1 MSEQSR
7 FVVRWYTRASR
18 VRIVIAKFDGRWTIP
33 GGPYPI
39 PEIVTLVGGLLVTL
53 FALPRTGQPLLTAAL
68 GLGGTAIAVGV
79 MRQMPYSPVKFATR
93 VHRVVRLY
101 TTPVSI
107 SSGADMRSVASV
119 SVVRSPVTF
128 LAEDAATAVSLL
140 RPLAPALRG
149 RTGSQSAAPSPL
161 FDELFDDHRSP
172 AAGLFG

>member
-1 MSEQSR
+1 MSEQNR
-7 FVVRWYTRASR
+7 FVVKWYTRASR

-53 FALPRTGQPLLTAAL
+53 FALPRTGQPLLTIAL
-68 GLGGTAIAVGV
+68 GLGSTAIAVGV
-79 MRQMPYSPVKFATR
+79 MRQMPYSPVRFATR
-93 VHRVVRLY
+93 VHRLVRLY

-119 SVVRSPVTF
+119 SVVRSPVVF
-128 LAEDAATAVSLL
+128 LSDSPAAADPMWSAPPRR
-140 RPLAPALRG
+140 RPPAP
-149 RTGSQSAAPSPL
+149 AAPSPAPALLGEL
-161 FDELFDDHRSP
+161 FDEHRSP